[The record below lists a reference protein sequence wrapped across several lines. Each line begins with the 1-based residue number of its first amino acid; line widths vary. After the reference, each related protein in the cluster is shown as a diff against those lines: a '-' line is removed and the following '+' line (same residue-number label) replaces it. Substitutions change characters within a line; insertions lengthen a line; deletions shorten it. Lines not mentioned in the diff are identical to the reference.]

1 MNFIAIFVAALVP
14 MILGFIYYHPK
25 VLGGVWMAE
34 TGLTEEKMKGGNMA
48 LVFSVSFVLS
58 LMLSISVMTNVVHQL
73 GVDGALYYA
82 QKDPARM
89 AKAEEVK
96 AMFVGTGEYAND
108 GRSIK
113 HGAIHGIIVA
123 LFFMLPILGTNAL
136 FERKSFKYILVNAG
150 YWTICLAIMGAIIC
164 AWK

>member
-1 MNFIAIFVAALVP
+1 M
-14 MILGFIYYHPK
+14 
-25 VLGGVWMAE
+25 
-34 TGLTEEKMKGGNMA
+34 
-48 LVFSVSFVLS
+48 
-58 LMLSISVMTNVVHQL
+58 

-96 AMFVGTGEYAND
+96 AMFFGNGEYAND
-108 GRSIK
+108 GRTLK
-113 HGAIHGIIVA
+113 HGITHGIVIS

-150 YWTICLAIMGAIIC
+150 YWTICLAIMGGIIS

>member
-14 MILGFIYYHPK
+14 MILGFIYYNPK

-48 LVFSVSFVLS
+48 LVFGVSLILS
-58 LMLSISVMTNVVHQL
+58 IMLSIGVNFNVIHQM

-96 AMFVGTGEYAND
+96 AMFFGNGEYAND
-108 GRSIK
+108 GRTLK
-113 HGAIHGIIVA
+113 HGITHGIVIS

-150 YWTICLAIMGAIIC
+150 YWTICLAIMGGIIS

>member
-1 MNFIAIFVAALVP
+1 MNFIAILVAAFVP

-25 VLGGVWMAE
+25 VLGGLWMQE

-48 LVFSVSFVLS
+48 IVFVVSFIMS
-58 LMLSISVMTNVVHQL
+58 MMLAVSVTFNVVHQM

-82 QKDPARM
+82 LNDPARKD
-89 AKAEEVK
+89 AAVIISNQFKD
-96 AMFVGTGEYAND
+96 GGIYATD
-108 GRSIK
+108 GRTLK
-113 HGAIHGIIVA
+113 HGLIHGIIAA
-123 LFFMLPILGTNAL
+123 LFFMLPILTTNAL

-150 YWTICLAIMGAIIC
+150 YWTICLAIMGAILC